1 MSAQPEDIG
10 NLSSAEISM
19 LPRISRRSPDRDPS
33 GDDII
38 AAMGGLG
45 RNDRCYIELGDG
57 NGSVAVYYEPDWD
70 YSEDGST
77 PEHRR
82 GAWVIHQGSVRNRKP
97 FSTLNE
103 ALIEALKHTGAL
115 L

>member
-1 MSAQPEDIG
+1 VSA
-10 NLSSAEISM
+10 
-19 LPRISRRSPDRDPS
+19 LPRIAPRAPDRDPS
-33 GDDII
+33 GDDLI

-45 RNDRCYIELGDG
+45 RNERCYIELGDG
-57 NGSVAVYYEPDWD
+57 NNSVAVYYEPDWD
-70 YSEDGST
+70 DTEDGST
-77 PEHRR
+77 PEPRR

-103 ALIEALKHTGAL
+103 ALTEALKLTGAL